1 MTIDYEA
8 LDSFV
13 ILIGL
18 KGDGK
23 ITDNEGNSVTLKA
36 GETLLIPA
44 STQSIQV
51 EGKIKLLETY
61 V

>member
-1 MTIDYEA
+1 MTLDYSE

-13 ILIGL
+13 ILIGVAG
-18 KGDGK
+18 KGTITADGQ
-23 ITDNEGNSVTLKA
+23 TETLCA

-44 STQSIQV
+44 DAKEVRV
-51 EGKIKLLETY
+51 EGSVKFLETY